1 MEHFELEGLT
11 EGVEDVVE
19 IVERFNV
26 FEKTCLNELMN
37 VVDLKRMN

>member
-11 EGVEDVVE
+11 ERVEDVVE

-26 FEKTCLNELMN
+26 FEKSCLNELMD